1 MNLVLDKVKV
11 FLSKKK
17 YLFTTLASPTQVK

>member
-1 MNLVLDKVKV
+1 MNLVLDKVEV

-17 YLFTTLASPTQVK
+17 YLFTTLANPAQVK